1 MARDELPVLTFSSV
15 ESWRQWLA
23 AEAAA
28 SPGVW
33 LKLAK
38 KTGAAEPTL
47 SYAEALEVALCF
59 GWIDGQ
65 KGRLDDRH
73 WLQRFTPRK
82 PGSRWSR
89 INTQKAEALIEAGR
103 MQPAGLREV
112 ELAKADG
119 RWEQAYAGQRD
130 AAVPEDLRQ
139 ALDANPAASEFFET
153 ISGVNRYAILYRI
166 HSVKRAETR
175 ARKIE
180 QYVQMLAEHK
190 TIHP

>member
-1 MARDELPVLTFSSV
+1 MARDELPVLTFSSA
-15 ESWRQWLA
+15 ESWEQWLA

-33 LKLAK
+33 LKLARK
-38 KTGAAEPTL
+38 AGTKEPALT
-47 SYAEALEVALCF
+47 YAEALEVALCF

-65 KGRLDDRH
+65 KGKLDDRH

-82 PGSRWSR
+82 PGSRWSK

-103 MQPAGLREV
+103 MRQAGLREV
-112 ELAKADG
+112 ELAKSDG
-119 RWEQAYAGQRD
+119 RWEQAYSGQRN
-130 AAVPEDLRQ
+130 AVVPDDLRA
-139 ALDANPAASEFFET
+139 ALDASPAASEFFET
-153 ISGVNRYAILYRI
+153 ISSVNRYAILYRI
-166 HSVKRAETR
+166 QTVKRAETR

-180 QYVQMLAEHK
+180 QYVRMLAEHK